1 MRPLYGEETL
11 LVAGGDAETRSRG
24 RQLGQVISELK
35 EHPEAVLL
43 GPVLG
48 SSYLATRH

>member
-1 MRPLYGEETL
+1 MRPLYGEEPFWSL
-11 LVAGGDAETRSRG
+11 AVMPETRSRG